1 MLEVNQVKKTS
12 ISDDDELERSVYLPD
27 VANMK
32 GINISEPKNETQ
44 TSFGYLKDNTK
55 EIFLGYPNILDSDL
69 TGFFKD
75 IASEEKENID
85 YKLLTRQIL
94 VSPKKIIYFFQEHG
108 TLYIFWIDVL
118 NHKSL
123 DDVKLQQ
130 IKFLKDLMNGFKVY
144 QAITKPKNKLNY
156 KA

>member
-12 ISDDDELERSVYLPD
+12 ISDDDDELERSVYLPD

-32 GINISEPKNETQ
+32 GINISEPKNETH
-44 TSFGYLKDNTK
+44 TSFEYLKDNTK

-69 TGFFKD
+69 KGFFKD

-94 VSPKKIIYFFQEHG
+94 VSPKKIIYFFKNMV
-108 TLYIFWIDVL
+108 LYIFFGLMCLI
-118 NHKSL
+118 
-123 DDVKLQQ
+123 
-130 IKFLKDLMNGFKVY
+130 IKV
-144 QAITKPKNKLNY
+144 
-156 KA
+156 